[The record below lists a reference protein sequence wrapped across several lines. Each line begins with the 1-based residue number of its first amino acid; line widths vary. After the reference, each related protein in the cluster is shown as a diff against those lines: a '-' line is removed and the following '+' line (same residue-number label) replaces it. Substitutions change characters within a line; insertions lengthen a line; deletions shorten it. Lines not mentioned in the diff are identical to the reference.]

1 MSKDPRRGLYGSLK
15 TYPVKSGTWTVPEWQ
30 NISRAQAAQMGR
42 DLHSS
47 SQEEASAYLDMRNA
61 EQYNTR
67 QGFGNCPDCLGKGDK
82 MDAKTGSL
90 VKCLRCNGTGKVA
103 GEVTRTSRNLPIE
116 IRSTGESFRARRL
129 DQYEALD
136 MIDHAIKLYSD
147 KKKQGSTLLI
157 TGEEGTE
164 KTALAS
170 AAAVRAEK
178 AGYEVRY
185 ICWNDLMI
193 QRAKDYSKAAKLDES
208 LQKVPVLILEDL
220 PVLDLESKARV
231 FKKLLETRN
240 RNNLL
245 TVITSENT
253 REALYDGLGGET
265 LAKCVKYEYT
275 ELDLIERRIVKM

>member
-136 MIDHAIKLYSD
+136 MIDHKCGPNARLMVYMLFVEERTQVDVAKTFGVTRRQVQYSLD
-147 KKKQGSTLLI
+147 KWLRQSLEYDEH
-157 TGEEGTE
+157 GE
-164 KTALAS
+164 
-170 AAAVRAEK
+170 
-178 AGYEVRY
+178 
-185 ICWNDLMI
+185 ND
-193 QRAKDYSKAAKLDES
+193 
-208 LQKVPVLILEDL
+208 
-220 PVLDLESKARV
+220 
-231 FKKLLETRN
+231 
-240 RNNLL
+240 
-245 TVITSENT
+245 
-253 REALYDGLGGET
+253 G
-265 LAKCVKYEYT
+265 
-275 ELDLIERRIVKM
+275 